1 MSETSSKTQSKSL
14 VRSSAIMFTGTLV
27 SRLLGFV
34 RNALIVVALGATAS
48 GAADA
53 FNTANALPTQLYNL
67 LLGGILNAVLVPQI
81 VRALKHEDGSDIVN
95 RLLTAAGTL
104 VAAVTAAITIA
115 SPFVVMLYASGL
127 GRWQP
132 LALAFTFWCMPQ
144 IFFYALTALWGQ
156 VLNAKERFGPYMWA
170 PVVNNIVAITS
181 LLAYMR
187 LYGSYATGEDPQ
199 AWDAMRITVI
209 AGGATLGIVL
219 QALSLYLPLRQ
230 IGFRPRLVW
239 GVRGIGLRQTSIV
252 ATWALAGVLVTG
264 LADIAWTNL
273 GSSAV
278 TAAEKAADTGLII
291 PSTTMWANAQLIYLL
306 PQSLV
311 TTSIVT
317 ALFTRMSIKAA
328 ERGADILLSQGLF
341 VRIALLPDG
350 QDPDDFA
357 KSHNLEEVKE
367 FIARERTDFIRF
379 KTGRLLKESENDPA
393 QRAQL
398 TQDLLKSIALV
409 EDQILRAVYVQE
421 TARIMGFD
429 EATLTD
435 QLGHLRL
442 SRSINPRPQPTQPTT
457 PAEEQVRLGA
467 EEGGNGGGKT
477 LRDKKS
483 LFANELD
490 LIRLLLL
497 YGKRIIHIE
506 QEENAED
513 ATSEEPSAQEMTV
526 AQYIF
531 DNLEADEITLQDE
544 DLAAILAEYKE
555 QEADIDDGI
564 AHFSMHERPRVVELV
579 VDLSVPKYKL
589 SKRWEQ
595 DRDDEATAMHTLRV
609 NLEHS
614 MLSYKARLLELLT
627 REAMEGL
634 DGLEGEA
641 LEERLREIQELNAIR
656 NEFAQ
661 EIQRIIP

>member
-1 MSETSSKTQSKSL
+1 MIDRSTVDRIISSVHIEDVVGEYVRLDKRGANLQGLCPFHNEKTPSFSVSPSRGIFKCFGCGKGGNVVTFLMEKESISFVEAIRILAKRANIELDEKPETPEERERRSERESLMAVLDWATSYFHGQLVNSEEGVRVGLSYLKERGMSRETIDRFGLGYSPESASAMTSAGQQAGYKLDYLVKSGLTTARDGRTWDRFRGRVIFPIYSVSGRTIGFGGRALRMGERTAKYLNSPESEVYHKSDTLYGLAQSKSAIAREDECIL
-14 VRSSAIMFTGTLV
+14 VEGYLDV
-27 SRLLGFV
+27 
-34 RNALIVVALGATAS
+34 
-48 GAADA
+48 
-53 FNTANALPTQLYNL
+53 
-67 LLGGILNAVLVPQI
+67 
-81 VRALKHEDGSDIVN
+81 
-95 RLLTAAGTL
+95 
-104 VAAVTAAITIA
+104 
-115 SPFVVMLYASGL
+115 
-127 GRWQP
+127 
-132 LALAFTFWCMPQ
+132 
-144 IFFYALTALWGQ
+144 
-156 VLNAKERFGPYMWA
+156 
-170 PVVNNIVAITS
+170 
-181 LLAYMR
+181 
-187 LYGSYATGEDPQ
+187 
-199 AWDAMRITVI
+199 
-209 AGGATLGIVL
+209 
-219 QALSLYLPLRQ
+219 LSLYQLGVQNVVASSGTSLTQ
-230 IGFRPRLVW
+230 EQVRLLSRFSKNVTILYD
-239 GVRGIGLRQTSIV
+239 GDS
-252 ATWALAGVLVTG
+252 AG
-264 LADIAWTNL
+264 
-273 GSSAV
+273 
-278 TAAEKAADTGLII
+278 
-291 PSTTMWANAQLIYLL
+291 
-306 PQSLV
+306 
-311 TTSIVT
+311 
-317 ALFTRMSIKAA
+317 IKAA

-341 VRIALLPDG
+341 VRIALLPNG

-357 KSHNLEEVKE
+357 KSHSLEEVKE

-421 TARIMGFD
+421 TARVMGLD

-435 QLGHLRL
+435 QLSRLRL
-442 SRSINPRPQPTQPTT
+442 SRSINPRTQPPQAST
-457 PAEEQVRLGA
+457 PAEEQVQLGA
-467 EEGGNGGGKT
+467 SEDGNAGGKT

-497 YGKRIIHIE
+497 YGKRIIHVE
-506 QEENAED
+506 QGGVEEGAS
-513 ATSEEPSAQEMTV
+513 TQEMSV

-544 DLAAILAEYKE
+544 DLATILEEYKA
-555 QEADIDDGI
+555 QVDDIADGI

-595 DRDDEATAMHTLRV
+595 EQDDEATAMHTLRA

-656 NEFAQ
+656 NEFAR
-661 EIQRIIP
+661 EIKRIVP